1 VEFAMND
8 RPCVPNPET
17 VKRLLAN
24 LRQTHLEMSE
34 FNLELEEIAA
44 RVEQDIQQQRLDRS
58 RRSHLSFITESKEV
72 TG

>member
-1 VEFAMND
+1 MND
-8 RPCVPNPET
+8 RPSAPSPET
-17 VKRLLAN
+17 TKRLLAN

-44 RVEQDIQQQRLDRS
+44 RVEHDIQQQRLNRT
-58 RRSHLSFITESKEV
+58 RRSHFSFTTESKEV